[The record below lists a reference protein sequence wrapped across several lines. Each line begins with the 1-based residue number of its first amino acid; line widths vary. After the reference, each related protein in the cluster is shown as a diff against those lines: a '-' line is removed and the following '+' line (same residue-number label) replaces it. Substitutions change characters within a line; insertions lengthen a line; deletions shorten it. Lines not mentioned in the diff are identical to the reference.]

1 MRYRFVKAGSRFLW
15 AGNFPCKL
23 IKKGGFW
30 YIHKNVSFKSKFFRQ
45 ISILNVFVNDSVG
58 FKHKRGYKSV
68 HFMFVVKHILIMLA
82 RLKKSHV
89 KAR

>member
-1 MRYRFVKAGSRFLW
+1 MIQWVLST
-15 AGNFPCKL
+15 
-23 IKKGGFW
+23 
-30 YIHKNVSFKSKFFRQ
+30 
-45 ISILNVFVNDSVG
+45 
-58 FKHKRGYKSV
+58 KRGYKSV